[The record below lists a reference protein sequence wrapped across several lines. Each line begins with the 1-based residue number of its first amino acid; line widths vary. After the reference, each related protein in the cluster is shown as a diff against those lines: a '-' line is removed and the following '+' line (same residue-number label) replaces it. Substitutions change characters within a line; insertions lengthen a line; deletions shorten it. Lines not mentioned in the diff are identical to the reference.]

1 MRCIETG
8 VKEIGHQ
15 LDHGIP
21 HGIGG
26 GRLHP
31 VFQLVEHQPRIRI
44 CTRTAQCADADG
56 VGHSPVVRIGQKSRQ
71 LVDCL
76 PHRAAY
82 LAKQDCVQHVLFE
95 VLVGKVCE
103 KPVHHGPVADTQ
115 VFRNRAQHRN
125 ANADHRVWADVW
137 DEFRV
142 EGLVLRIGERLQ
154 TGADDGRCR
163 HIRFNSHAPM
173 PRLRAHHLEHAGA
186 VPFVGAYLESVPL
199 VESNGALRGDEL
211 KTDRPAG
218 GDRLL
223 NITFQLGE
231 QCMPHAL

>member
-21 HGIGG
+21 HGVGGIG
-26 GRLHP
+26 LHP
-31 VFQLVEHQPRIRI
+31 AFQLVEHQPRI
-44 CTRTAQCADADG
+44 CTRTAQCANADG
-56 VGHSPVVRIGQKSRQ
+56 VGHGPVVRIGQESRQ

-76 PHRAAY
+76 PYRATY
-82 LAKQDCVQHVLFE
+82 VAKQDCVQHVLFE
-95 VLVGKVCE
+95 VLVGKVRE
-103 KPVHHGPVADTQ
+103 KPVHHGPIAATQ
-115 VFRNRAQHRN
+115 VFRDRAQHGN
-125 ANADHRVWADVW
+125 ANADHRVWIDVR

-142 EGLVLRIGERLQ
+142 EGLVHRIGERLQ
-154 TGADDGRCR
+154 TGADDGRHR
-163 HIRFNSHAPM
+163 YSRFNSHVPM

-211 KTDRPAG
+211 KADRPAG

-223 NITFQLGE
+223 NITFQIGE
-231 QCMPHAL
+231 QRVPHTL